1 MTLWQKLFD
10 KHESNS
16 MTSLRC
22 NPELATFGVTLGL
35 GGQSIKGG
43 KFKVCRIDWWL
54 TGAL

>member
-43 KFKVCRIDWWL
+43 KFKVC
-54 TGAL
+54 